1 MTPATSLT
9 HTLQLLYN
17 YVANPIFSRRSTIVY
32 ERQERADALAAE
44 EEHASFTEE
53 FFGSLQARALVA
65 VAAHQDANKAEA
77 EDEVGEPARS
87 SFTRKASVFG
97 GFQQSHETSNSSD
110 YGFSSG
116 SESDDDE
123 FDGFG
128 FDFDTSN
135 TCNTKTPMV
144 HGVVVKT
151 LMVLVAVDPSLSSAF
166 CEMLLAIRISCH
178 CLAAAPL
185 PFEPPN
191 SFA

>member
-9 HTLQLLYN
+9 HTHFN
-17 YVANPIFSRRSTIVY
+17 YVANPIFSRRLTEVQ
-32 ERQERADALAAE
+32 ERQERADTLAAE

-53 FFGSLQARALVA
+53 IFGFHQARALVA

-77 EDEVGEPARS
+77 EDEMGEPARS
-87 SFTRKASVFG
+87 SFTRKASVYG
-97 GFQQSHETSNSSD
+97 GFRQSRETSNSSD

-116 SESDDDE
+116 SESDDEE

-128 FDFDTSN
+128 IDFDTSN

-151 LMVLVAVDPSLSSAF
+151 FMVLVAVVRAQHQKKS
-166 CEMLLAIRISCH
+166 
-178 CLAAAPL
+178 
-185 PFEPPN
+185 
-191 SFA
+191 